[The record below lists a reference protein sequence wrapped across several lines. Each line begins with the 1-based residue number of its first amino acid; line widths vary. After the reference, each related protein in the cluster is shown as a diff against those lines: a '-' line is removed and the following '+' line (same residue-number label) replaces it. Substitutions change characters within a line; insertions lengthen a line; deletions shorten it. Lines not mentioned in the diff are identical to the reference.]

1 MRLLKLS
8 LFDFKNYELGELEFN
23 GRIQCFVGTNGS
35 GKTNLLDAIYY
46 LSLTKSAFN
55 PSDSQNIRQ
64 GQPRFVVTGNF
75 KVGERTST
83 VACSY
88 QSGQKKI
95 IRENQQEYT
104 KLAEHVGKFPSVLI
118 APNDIELIWEGSEFR
133 RKFFDSL
140 ISQLDRIYLD
150 HLITYTNHL
159 KQRNSLLRLFSE
171 RGNVDLDLL
180 ETYDQK
186 IVPAGL
192 YIHKRRTEFLKGFL
206 LQFVQHYHFLA
217 GEAAEEVQIRYRS
230 DLEKFDFAEGLKKNL
245 QRDIM
250 LQRTSLGIHRDDFL
264 FMLNGNELKR
274 WGSQGQQKSFLI
286 GLKLAEY
293 QSLAEA
299 KGLKPLLLLD
309 DIFDKLDDLRINKL
323 MLLVADGTFGQI
335 FITDARPE
343 RSKEFFERANIS
355 PQFFFVENGKL
366 RESDGG
372 KK

>member
-8 LFDFKNYELGELEFN
+8 LFDFKNYEHEELEFQD
-23 GRIQCFVGTNGS
+23 RIQCFVGINGS
-35 GKTNLLDAIYY
+35 GKTNLLDSIHY

-64 GQPRFVVTGNF
+64 GQARFVVTGDF
-75 KVGERTST
+75 KIKENTSS

-95 IRENQQEYT
+95 IRENQQDYSR
-104 KLAEHVGKFPSVLI
+104 LSEHVGKYPSVLI
-118 APNDIELIWEGSEFR
+118 APNDIELIWDGSELR

-140 ISQLDRIYLD
+140 ISQLDHAYLEN
-150 HLITYTNHL
+150 LIVYTNHL
-159 KQRNSLLRLFSE
+159 KQRNSLLRIFSE
-171 RGNVDLDLL
+171 RGSVDHDLL

-192 YIHKRRTEFLKGFL
+192 YIHKRRTEFLKTFL
-206 LQFVQHYHFLA
+206 PQFLQHYRFLA
-217 GEAAEEVQIRYRS
+217 GDAAEEVDIQYRS
-230 DLEKFDFAEGLKKNL
+230 DLQKTDFAEGLKKNL
-245 QRDIM
+245 QRDIL

-264 FMLNGNELKR
+264 FLLNGNELKR

-286 GLKLAEY
+286 GLKLGEY
-293 QSLAEA
+293 QSLSEA
-299 KGLKPLLLLD
+299 KGFKPLLLLD

-323 MLLVADGTFGQI
+323 MLRVADGTFGQL

-343 RSKEFFERANIS
+343 RSKEFFERAGIF
-355 PQFFFVENGKL
+355 PQFFLVENGKL
-366 RESDGG
+366 HHGNGG